1 MNCLFLFLFIGIIGV
16 ECSLYYVIPSE
27 FTGNNIQ
34 NKKEINL
41 IFFGIVSAYFLTWCW
56 IVCKKTYG
64 KEKSDEQWS
73 KFMNIVLSFVFQ
85 VVWYII
91 ICYLHDRIILIFD
104 IIISCIA
111 FIYPVIRL
119 IEIKFFRVKVFFF
132 IVSMIQILA
141 ILAVSIEYII
151 YEKIITYSWIVA
163 YYFYPIYLA
172 IFAFLF
178 VKYTRW
184 IEVDSIP
191 STT

>member
-85 VVWYII
+85 IVWYII

-132 IVSMIQILA
+132 IVSIIQILA

-184 IEVDSIP
+184 IEVDSIS